1 MCVLY
6 FAKAELLA
14 AHDVCPIFATQNEEG
29 LDYEDAAAVQGAIPE
44 TWWLNSLSCK
54 YMLSCFVHK
63 DCKDLSTRPTELP
76 AGHNRKVARANSR
89 AVLATER
96 EESKAE
102 RIVGGER
109 YGDVEHT
116 MKKARVVGMQ
126 AQAEK
131 IAIETIQTKLK
142 LLRENADVYKAMHG
156 EGLYNKMVVD
166 LLNKMMGATN
176 SGMGETPVS
185 AVSAIS
191 SQRSDDN
198 DGDEAEDN
206 ED

>member
-1 MCVLY
+1 MSAQYLQ
-6 FAKAELLA
+6 
-14 AHDVCPIFATQNEEG
+14 TQDKDG
-29 LDYEDAAAVQGAIPE
+29 LDYDDPIAVQAVIPQS
-44 TWWLNSLSCK
+44 WWLTSQSCK
-54 YMLSCFVHK
+54 FMLCCFVHK

-76 AGHNRKVARANSR
+76 AGHTRKEARANSR
-89 AVLATER
+89 AVLAKER
-96 EESKAE
+96 DEAKAE

-131 IAIETIQTKLK
+131 IAVETIQTKLK
-142 LLRENADVYKAMHG
+142 LLNENADVYKTMHG
-156 EGLYNKMVVD
+156 EEVYNKMVVD
-166 LLNKMMGATN
+166 LLNKMMGAKS

-191 SQRSDDN
+191 SQRSSDIDCDDANN
-198 DGDEAEDN
+198 DDEE
-206 ED
+206 